1 MKELLFFLLGCFLS
15 LFLQA
20 QSLSADCNQ
29 PRGGDRLMKRMV
41 TACEPGEN
49 GVQRVWDFGGL
60 GLRDANYELKYVSQG
75 TDTVIGTEHRTMYYY
90 RTSGDSLF
98 CLGYENPTTFIA
110 YQKPEL
116 LLIFPVFQGR
126 VVTDYFDGMGN
137 YCERLEVWLRGK
149 STVTADASGV
159 LILPGGD
166 TLRKVLRTY
175 THKRIYQRMIPKV
188 AMPDSLLIDTIPYVL
203 NRDSIEYLLTN
214 DSIRLET
221 ETWRWYADGYRYPV
235 FETVKSTV
243 YKFGNA
249 YEHFTASFVYL
260 PEEQYYDLPYD
271 TDNQKR
277 RDLASDERKW
287 ESIDKNDRNER
298 ENAAINYNFRIEN
311 DGNIYFNYRLKQ
323 SGEVWLILYDLQG
336 RQLTATQHANQAV
349 GDYVEK
355 IPMKSYPKGEYLLRI
370 AVGKE
375 VYGEKFLKP

>member
-15 LFLQA
+15 LYLQA
-20 QSLSADCNQ
+20 QSLSTDCNQ
-29 PRGGDRLMKRMV
+29 LRGGDRLMKRMV

-60 GLRDANYELKYVSQG
+60 ELRDANYELKYVLQG
-75 TDTVIGTEHRTMYYY
+75 TDTVIGTEHCTMYYY

-116 LLIFPVFQGR
+116 LLVFPVFQGR

-175 THKRIYQRMIPKV
+175 THKCIYQGMIPKV
-188 AMPDSLLIDTIPYVL
+188 AIQDSLQIDTIPFVL
-203 NRDSIEYLLTN
+203 DRDSIENLLTKE
-214 DSIRLET
+214 SIRLET

-249 YEHFTASFVYL
+249 HEHFTASFVYL

-271 TDNQKR
+271 TDNQGR

-287 ESIDKNDRNER
+287 EPIDKNDRNER
-298 ENAAINYNFRIEN
+298 DNAAINYNFRIEN

-336 RQLTATQHANQAV
+336 QQLTATQHANQTV
-349 GDYVEK
+349 GDYIEK

>member
-20 QSLSADCNQ
+20 QSLSTDCNQ
-29 PRGGDRLMKRMV
+29 LRGGDRLMKRMV

-60 GLRDANYELKYVSQG
+60 ELRDANYELKYVLQG
-75 TDTVIGTEHRTMYYY
+75 TDTVIGTEHCTMYYY

-116 LLIFPVFQGR
+116 LLVFTVFQGR

-175 THKRIYQRMIPKV
+175 THKCIYQRMIPKV
-188 AMPDSLLIDTIPYVL
+188 AIQDSLQIDTIPFVL

-249 YEHFTASFVYL
+249 HEHFTASFVYL

-271 TDNQKR
+271 TDNQGR

-287 ESIDKNDRNER
+287 EPIDKNDRNER
-298 ENAAINYNFRIEN
+298 DNATINYNFRIEN

-336 RQLTATQHANQAV
+336 QQLTATQHANQTV
-349 GDYVEK
+349 GDYIEK

>member
-20 QSLSADCNQ
+20 QSLSTDCNQ
-29 PRGGDRLMKRMV
+29 LRGGDRLMKRMV

-60 GLRDANYELKYVSQG
+60 ELRDANYELKYVLQG
-75 TDTVIGTEHRTMYYY
+75 TDTVIGTEHCTMYYY

-110 YQKPEL
+110 YQKSEL
-116 LLIFPVFQGR
+116 LLVFPVFQGR

-175 THKRIYQRMIPKV
+175 THKCIYQRMIPKV
-188 AMPDSLLIDTIPYVL
+188 AIQDSLQIDTIPFVL

-249 YEHFTASFVYL
+249 HEHFTASFVYL

-271 TDNQKR
+271 TDNQGR

-287 ESIDKNDRNER
+287 EPIDKNDRNER
-298 ENAAINYNFRIEN
+298 DNATINYNFRIEN

-336 RQLTATQHANQAV
+336 QQLTATQHANQTV
-349 GDYVEK
+349 GDYIEK

>member
-20 QSLSADCNQ
+20 QSLSTDCNQ
-29 PRGGDRLMKRMV
+29 LRGGDRLMKRMV

-60 GLRDANYELKYVSQG
+60 ELRDANYELKYVLQG
-75 TDTVIGTEHRTMYYY
+75 TDTVIGTEHCTMYYY

-116 LLIFPVFQGR
+116 LLVFPVFQGR

-166 TLRKVLRTY
+166 TLRTVLRTY
-175 THKRIYQRMIPKV
+175 THKCIYQRMIPKV
-188 AMPDSLLIDTIPYVL
+188 AIQDSLQIDTIPFVL

-249 YEHFTASFVYL
+249 HEHFTASFVYL

-271 TDNQKR
+271 TDNQGR

-287 ESIDKNDRNER
+287 EPIDKNDRNER
-298 ENAAINYNFRIEN
+298 DNAAINYNFRIEN

-336 RQLTATQHANQAV
+336 QQLTATQHANQTV
-349 GDYVEK
+349 GDYIEK

>member
-1 MKELLFFLLGCFLS
+1 ML
-15 LFLQA
+15 
-20 QSLSADCNQ
+20 
-29 PRGGDRLMKRMV
+29 
-41 TACEPGEN
+41 
-49 GVQRVWDFGGL
+49 
-60 GLRDANYELKYVSQG
+60 QG
-75 TDTVIGTEHRTMYYY
+75 TDTVIGTEHCTMYYY

-116 LLIFPVFQGR
+116 LLVFPVFQGR

-175 THKRIYQRMIPKV
+175 THKCIYQRMIPKV
-188 AMPDSLLIDTIPYVL
+188 AIQDSLQIDTIPFVL

-249 YEHFTASFVYL
+249 HEHFTASFVYL

-271 TDNQKR
+271 TDNQGR

-287 ESIDKNDRNER
+287 EPIDKNDRNER
-298 ENAAINYNFRIEN
+298 DNAAINYNFRIEN

-336 RQLTATQHANQAV
+336 QQLTATQHANQTV
-349 GDYVEK
+349 GDYIEK

>member
-20 QSLSADCNQ
+20 QSLSTDCNQ
-29 PRGGDRLMKRMV
+29 FRGGDRLMKRMV

-60 GLRDANYELKYVSQG
+60 ELRDANYELKYVLQG
-75 TDTVIGTEHRTMYYY
+75 TDTVIGTEHCTMYYY
-90 RTSGDSLF
+90 RISGDSLF

-116 LLIFPVFQGR
+116 LLVFPVFQGR
-126 VVTDYFDGMGN
+126 VVTDYFGGMGN

-175 THKRIYQRMIPKV
+175 THKCIYQRMIPKV
-188 AMPDSLLIDTIPYVL
+188 AIQDSLQIDTIPFVL

-249 YEHFTASFVYL
+249 HEHFTASFVYL

-271 TDNQKR
+271 TDNQGR

-287 ESIDKNDRNER
+287 EPIDKNDRNER
-298 ENAAINYNFRIEN
+298 DNAAINYNFRIEN

-336 RQLTATQHANQAV
+336 QQLTATQHANQTV
-349 GDYVEK
+349 GDYIEK

>member
-20 QSLSADCNQ
+20 QSLSTDCNQ
-29 PRGGDRLMKRMV
+29 LRGGDRLMKRMV

-60 GLRDANYELKYVSQG
+60 ELRDANYELKYVLQG
-75 TDTVIGTEHRTMYYY
+75 TDTVIGTEHCTMYYY

-116 LLIFPVFQGR
+116 LLVFPVFQGR

-175 THKRIYQRMIPKV
+175 THKCIYQRMIPKV
-188 AMPDSLLIDTIPYVL
+188 AIQDSLQIDTIPFVL
-203 NRDSIEYLLTN
+203 NRDSIEYLLAN

-249 YEHFTASFVYL
+249 HEHFTASFVYL

-271 TDNQKR
+271 TDNQGR

-287 ESIDKNDRNER
+287 EPIDKNDRNER
-298 ENAAINYNFRIEN
+298 DNAAINYNFRIEN

-336 RQLTATQHANQAV
+336 QQLTATQHANQTV
-349 GDYVEK
+349 GDYIEK

>member
-20 QSLSADCNQ
+20 QSLSTDCNQ
-29 PRGGDRLMKRMV
+29 LRGGDRLMKRMV

-60 GLRDANYELKYVSQG
+60 ELRDANYELKYVLQG
-75 TDTVIGTEHRTMYYY
+75 TDTVIGTEHCTMYYY

-116 LLIFPVFQGR
+116 LLVFPVFQGR

-175 THKRIYQRMIPKV
+175 THKCIYQRMIPKV
-188 AMPDSLLIDTIPYVL
+188 AIQDSLQIDTIPFVL
-203 NRDSIEYLLTN
+203 DRDSIEYLLTN

-249 YEHFTASFVYL
+249 HEHFTASFVYL

-271 TDNQKR
+271 TDNQGR

-287 ESIDKNDRNER
+287 EPIDKNDRNER
-298 ENAAINYNFRIEN
+298 DNAAINYNFRIEN
-311 DGNIYFNYRLKQ
+311 DGNICFNYRLKQ

-336 RQLTATQHANQAV
+336 QQLTATQHANQTV
-349 GDYVEK
+349 GDYIEK

>member
-20 QSLSADCNQ
+20 QSLSTDCNQ
-29 PRGGDRLMKRMV
+29 LRGGDRLMKRMV

-60 GLRDANYELKYVSQG
+60 ELRDANYELKYVLQG
-75 TDTVIGTEHRTMYYY
+75 TDTVIGTEHCTMYYY

-116 LLIFPVFQGR
+116 LLVFPVFQGR

-149 STVTADASGV
+149 STVTADASVV

-175 THKRIYQRMIPKV
+175 THKCIYQRMIPKV
-188 AMPDSLLIDTIPYVL
+188 AIQDSLQIDTIPFVL
-203 NRDSIEYLLTN
+203 DRDSIEYLLTN

-249 YEHFTASFVYL
+249 HEHFTASFVYL

-271 TDNQKR
+271 TDNQGR

-287 ESIDKNDRNER
+287 EPIDKNDRNER
-298 ENAAINYNFRIEN
+298 DNAAINYNFRIEN

-336 RQLTATQHANQAV
+336 QQLTATQHANQTV
-349 GDYVEK
+349 GDYIEK

>member
-20 QSLSADCNQ
+20 QSLSTDCNQ
-29 PRGGDRLMKRMV
+29 LRGGDRLMKRMV

-60 GLRDANYELKYVSQG
+60 ELRDANYELKYVLQG
-75 TDTVIGTEHRTMYYY
+75 TDTVIGTEHCTMYYY

-116 LLIFPVFQGR
+116 LLVFPVFQGR
-126 VVTDYFDGMGN
+126 VVADYFDGMGN

-175 THKRIYQRMIPKV
+175 THKCIYQRMIPKV
-188 AMPDSLLIDTIPYVL
+188 AIQDSLQIDTIPFVL

-249 YEHFTASFVYL
+249 HEHFTASFVYL

-271 TDNQKR
+271 TDNQGR

-287 ESIDKNDRNER
+287 EPIDKNDRNER
-298 ENAAINYNFRIEN
+298 DNATINYNFRIEN

-336 RQLTATQHANQAV
+336 QQLTATQHANQTV
-349 GDYVEK
+349 GDYIEK